1 MNKWLPK
8 ERRIPF
14 FAVIT
19 VTVLVLVG
27 IYFELVR
34 TQHAT
39 LAGLISK
46 RAAAEKQLSTIGSTI
61 KNADADA
68 KAFAQATNDLAAV
81 ESDIASGDLVFWSY
95 DTMRRFKQ
103 NYKLEVNDVSRPVV
117 ADVDLMPVFP
127 YQQLKFS
134 VSGTGYYH
142 EIGKFVSDFENQYP
156 HARIV
161 NLVIDAPVDQSTEKL
176 SFRMQIICLVK
187 KS

>member
-1 MNKWLPK
+1 MNKWLPR
-8 ERRIPF
+8 ERRTPF

-19 VTVLVLVG
+19 VTILILVG
-27 IYFELVR
+27 IYFELIR

-39 LAGLISK
+39 LAALVGK
-46 RAAAEKQLSTIGSTI
+46 RAAAEKQLSVIGSTI
-61 KNADADA
+61 KNADANA
-68 KAFAQATNDLAAV
+68 KAFAQATNALGAV

-103 NYKLEVNDVSRPVV
+103 NYKLDVADVSRPVV
-117 ADVDLMPVFP
+117 SDVDLMPTFP

-142 EIGKFVSDFENQYP
+142 EIGKFISDFENQYP

-161 NLVIDAPVDQSTEKL
+161 NLIIDTPTDPSSEKL
-176 SFRMQIICLVK
+176 SFRMQVVCLVK
-187 KS
+187 QS